1 MFDTDKTRM
10 IGLHVVQKLHYVK
23 PFP

>member
-10 IGLHVVQKLHYVK
+10 IWLPYGEKLTIC
-23 PFP
+23 

>member
-10 IGLHVVQKLHYVK
+10 IWLPCGEKLTIC
-23 PFP
+23 